1 MSNQKEAASSL
12 HTEVSAEPEL
22 GDFRSSNQDVVATI
36 ELSNVHVMKAP
47 EWNGDV
53 NTTAVEMYGKKTK
66 QEPTVA
72 VIPAGDIL
80 PMQQQDKL
88 GGGEQCANCV
98 FDINDTAAIRR
109 MIYLETVMAVCIV
122 EKWRFINNRSS
133 DNHIPTLTLPF

>member
-88 GGGEQCANCV
+88 GG
-98 FDINDTAAIRR
+98 
-109 MIYLETVMAVCIV
+109 
-122 EKWRFINNRSS
+122 
-133 DNHIPTLTLPF
+133 